1 MAVTNSMIILLESVK
16 LMEQGILGGTGEM
29 IVYEDGNGNKKQ
41 VEMPEPIHTYQKW
54 KELGYQVRRG
64 EKAIAKFPIWKYS
77 ESKRKDD
84 DEQEKAHAKMFMKVS
99 AFFKLSQVDRKEQ
112 SE

>member
-16 LMEQGILGGTGEM
+16 LMEQGIIGGTGET
-29 IVYEDGNGNKKQ
+29 IVYEDENGNKKQ

-54 KELGYQVRRG
+54 KELGYQVRRE

-77 ESKRKDD
+77 ESKRKDN
-84 DEQEKAHAKMFMKVS
+84 DEQEKARAKMFMKVS

>member
-1 MAVTNSMIILLESVK
+1 MAATNSMIILLESVK
-16 LMEQGILGGTGEM
+16 LMEQGIIGGTGEM
-29 IVYEDGNGNKKQ
+29 IVYDDGKGNKKQ
-41 VEMPEPIHTYQKW
+41 VEMPELIHTYQKW

-84 DEQEKAHAKMFMKVS
+84 NEQEKTHAKMFMKVS

-112 SE
+112 SK

>member
-1 MAVTNSMIILLESVK
+1 MAVTNSMIILLESMK
-16 LMEQGILGGTGEM
+16 LMEQGILGRTGET

-64 EKAIAKFPIWKYS
+64 EK
-77 ESKRKDD
+77 
-84 DEQEKAHAKMFMKVS
+84 Q
-99 AFFKLSQVDRKEQ
+99 
-112 SE
+112 